1 MKINTKD
8 MILVAM
14 FAALTAVG
22 AFLKIP
28 VEPAA
33 ITLQFL
39 FTAFAGIILGSKL
52 GALSQIVYV
61 ATGLIGIPIF
71 TKGGGIGYVM
81 QPSFGYLIG
90 FIVGA
95 YVIGKIVENSDNP
108 NYFTFLIASIAGLFV
123 IYLIGVP
130 YLYVILTK
138 VVGMELSI
146 GGALK
151 IGLVVFLPGD
161 ILKCLITAIV
171 GVNVIPRL
179 KKAKV
184 LEAR

>member
-1 MKINTKD
+1 MKISTKE

-28 VEPAA
+28 VEPTA

-61 ATGLIGIPIF
+61 ITGLIGIPIF
-71 TKGGGIGYVM
+71 TKGGGIGYVF

-90 FIVGA
+90 YIVGA
-95 YVIGKIVENSDNP
+95 YVIGKIIENANKP
-108 NYFTFLIASIAGLFV
+108 NYITFFAASIAGLFV
-123 IYLIGVP
+123 VYLLGVP
-130 YLYVILTK
+130 YLYIILTK
-138 VVGMELSI
+138 VVGMDLTI
-146 GGALK
+146 GSALK
-151 IGLVVFLPGD
+151 MGLIVFLPGD
-161 ILKCLITAIV
+161 ILKSIIIAIV

-179 KKAKV
+179 KKANV
-184 LEAR
+184 I